1 MLATLVRKNLVQRP
15 LRYLL
20 TALAILFGV
29 AAVTAVFIF
38 TDGLRDT
45 FDELAGNIESGY
57 DVSIQSD
64 SPFGDGLSN
73 ATVPLEVLDQ
83 VQALDSVAAAQPRI
97 AEFGVV
103 AIDADGEPA
112 LTAGG
117 APNIGLNWESRTPN
131 LRLFVLDGSE
141 PVGPDQFVMDIL
153 AFESR
158 NFTIG
163 DRYQVLTPGGSQ
175 EFELAGTFSY
185 ADPESSATV
194 GAIILA
200 FDEAT
205 ALELLNGGEGYD
217 DLTLVANGSAEDL
230 ISDLKPILS
239 ARDDVNLVARNQAE
253 VEAEVAGNFGQIA
266 SIFRTILLVFA
277 GIILFV
283 SAYLIFNVFNITLGQ
298 RIKELGLLRSI
309 GAFGSQVTTMMLGE
323 ALLLGIFA
331 TVIGLPAGWGLA
343 RLLRFGLIQLGFPG
357 DTGLPVNPLTI
368 ALAVAVGIG
377 VTMLAA
383 LFPSIQARRVTPIVA
398 LRDGASIDDLAGDR
412 QPAAGAASLVVG
424 LVVFFVGMFAFD
436 GWLGALV
443 LTTIGGV
450 LVFLGLNWIFGGAS
464 AIPRLGLLGTGLLAL
479 TVVRFAEFGLG
490 KTFGLLGAGALLTL
504 LGAGLV
510 SGIFAGPIAKAIGY
524 PWLAAAALVLGAI
537 YAVSQGPAG
546 VVVAV
551 ILVLFAI
558 STAFASRGL
567 TGRLGRD
574 NASRNPQ
581 RTATTAT
588 AMMIGL
594 ALVTTVTV
602 IGDSIK
608 SSVTDALGS
617 SITAD
622 WLIRGPQSGP
632 QGLPFSTQ
640 ALDIVDAENATSL
653 TVPFQFNFAG
663 FARIEGT
670 DAATVQAN
678 VPSLFASLGN
688 DDLDPADF
696 DQVKA
701 DLGATEI
708 SVDDVLGTDFATVRN
723 HIDADFV
730 DLDTSVPVDQAIWIE
745 DSFAEDRGFEMG
757 DTFVAVFLDGQAEEL
772 TVAGIYEDGFVFGSR
787 VIDFSLWDKHLPSDQ
802 ISFMSVSTADG
813 VAPEAARADLEAALA
828 ADYPILT
835 VEDRTEF
842 AADAEAQI
850 NQTLAVVNLL
860 LLLSAAI
867 AILGIAIALAL
878 AVFERTREIGLL
890 RAVGTTARQMR
901 QMIRWEGL
909 IIAAFG
915 GVVGIVLGIGLGVLA
930 TQKMPEFLVTT
941 TSLPV
946 GTILFYLVIAAF
958 TGMLAGAFPAWL
970 AGRMNVL
977 EAISNE

>member
-45 FDELAGNIESGY
+45 FDELAGNIEAGY
-57 DVSIQSD
+57 DVSIQTD

-73 ATVPLEVLDQ
+73 AKVPVDVLDQ
-83 VQALDSVAAAQPRI
+83 VEGLSSVAAAQPRI
-97 AEFGVV
+97 IEFGVV
-103 AIDADGEPA
+103 PLDADGEA
-112 LTAGG
+112 SIANG
-117 APNIGLNWESRTPN
+117 PNIGLNWEGRTPN
-131 LRLFVLDGSE
+131 PRLFMLEGTV
-141 PVGPDQFVMDIL
+141 PVGPDQFVMDIS
-153 AFESR
+153 AYEGG
-158 NFTIG
+158 NYTVG
-163 DRYQVLTPGGSQ
+163 DRYRVLTPGGSQ
-175 EFELAGTFSY
+175 ELELSGTFSY
-185 ADPESSATV
+185 ADPEDNATV

-200 FDEAT
+200 FDEPT
-205 ALELLNGGEGYD
+205 ALELLNAGEGFD
-217 DLTLVANGSAEDL
+217 DLTLVATGTPDELIGDL
-230 ISDLKPILS
+230 EPILAS
-239 ARDDVNLVARNQAE
+239 RDDVNLVAVSQE
-253 VEAEVAGNFGQIA
+253 QLQEETAGNFGQILN
-266 SIFRTILLVFA
+266 IFRTILLVFA
-277 GIILFV
+277 AIILFV

-323 ALLLGIFA
+323 ALLLGVFA
-331 TVIGLPAGWGLA
+331 TIIGLPAGWLLA
-343 RLLRFGLIQLGFPG
+343 RLLRFGLSQLGFPG
-357 DTGLPVNPLTI
+357 DTGLPINPLTI
-368 ALAVAVGIG
+368 VLAIAVGIG

-383 LFPSIQARRVTPIVA
+383 LFPSLQARRVTPIVA
-398 LRDGASIDDLAGDR
+398 LRDGASITDLEGER
-412 QPAAGAASLVVG
+412 QPVLGGLSLVVG
-424 LVVFFVGMFAFD
+424 LALFVVGMFVVD

-443 LTTIGGV
+443 LPLIGG
-450 LVFLGLNWIFGGAS
+450 LMVFLGLNWVFGGAS
-464 AIPRLGLLGTGLLAL
+464 AVPRIGLLGLGLVAL
-479 TVVRFAEFGLG
+479 TVVRFADFGLG
-490 KTFGLLGAGALLTL
+490 KTFGLLGAGAVLTL

-510 SGIFAGPIAKAIGY
+510 SGIFAGPIANVIGY
-524 PWLAAAALVLGAI
+524 PWVATGALLLGAI
-537 YAVSQGPAG
+537 YAVTQGPVGIGIA
-546 VVVAV
+546 VV
-551 ILVLFAI
+551 LVLFAI

-574 NASRNPQ
+574 NAARNPQ

-594 ALVTTVTV
+594 ALVTTVTI

-608 SSVTDALGS
+608 SSVTDALDS

-622 WLIRGPQSGP
+622 WLVRGPQSGP
-632 QGLPFSTQ
+632 QGLPFSVE
-640 ALDIVDAENATSL
+640 ARDIVDDQSASSL
-653 TVPFQFNFAG
+653 TVPYQFNFAG
-663 FARIEGT
+663 FARVEGA

-678 VPSLFASLGN
+678 IPSLFAALGSG
-688 DDLDPADF
+688 DAGPDLF

-708 SVDDVLGTDFATVRN
+708 AIDDVLGTDFATVRN
-723 HIDADFV
+723 HIDPDFAAIN
-730 DLDTSVPVDQAIWIE
+730 TSVPADSAIWIE
-745 DSFAEDRGFEMG
+745 DSFADDRGLGMG
-757 DTFVAVFLDGQAEEL
+757 DTFVAVFLDGQVEEL
-772 TVAGIYEDGFVFGSR
+772 TVAGIYTDGFVFGSR
-787 VIDFSLWDKHLPSDQ
+787 VIDFSLWNKHLPSDQ
-802 ISFMSVSTADG
+802 IAFMTVSTTDG
-813 VAPEAARADLEAALA
+813 VAPESARADLLGALE

-835 VEDRTEF
+835 VEDRAEF
-842 AADAEAQI
+842 AAEQEAQI

-860 LLLSAAI
+860 LLLSAGI

-890 RAVGTTARQMR
+890 RAVGTTTRQMR

-941 TSLPV
+941 TSLPA
-946 GTILFYLVIAAF
+946 GTILFYLVIAAI
-958 TGMLAGAFPAWL
+958 TGLVAGAFPAWI

-977 EAISNE
+977 DAISNE